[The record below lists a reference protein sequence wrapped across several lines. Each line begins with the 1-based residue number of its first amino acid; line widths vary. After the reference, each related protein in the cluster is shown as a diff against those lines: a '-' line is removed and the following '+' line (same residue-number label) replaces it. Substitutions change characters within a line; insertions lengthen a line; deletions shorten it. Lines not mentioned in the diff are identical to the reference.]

1 MYWLINGQVLRY
13 ISPEK
18 LDIQNYIHATHTARW
33 CPLIKYMESSC
44 NFCKLASLANFP
56 PD

>member
-1 MYWLINGQVLRY
+1 MNCQVLRY

-18 LDIQNYIHATHTARW
+18 LNIQNYMYATHIATW
-33 CPLIKYMESSC
+33 LPLIKYIESSC
-44 NFCKLASLANFP
+44 NFCKLATLANFS